1 MNVMHS
7 ARHRRRTGLGA
18 IAVASAL
25 LLAACGGDS
34 GDDAADATSV
44 AATPA
49 TSAAATT
56 AAAATSAA
64 ATESASPAESSPAAT
79 TGAPTAS
86 ADAGSASATAGES
99 PSEAASSPAAAADK
113 SKKIVVGAA
122 NFGESEILANMY
134 IGVLKKAGF
143 TAELKKGDLNRETL
157 SKALLAGEIH
167 LTPEYVGTD
176 TEYWN
181 LAINGKDA
189 PPKATSDPETTATA
203 LRELL
208 AQKDLTAYEA
218 SPAADQNAFAVT
230 KATAEKHGLT
240 KMSDLAKVASTF
252 TLGGPAECPTRPFC
266 QPGLEK
272 TYGAKFKA
280 FKALDAG
287 GPLTKNALADGN
299 IDVGLVFSSDG
310 GIPARGFVVLEDD
323 KGLQTADNIIPVL
336 RKEIDSPE
344 LKAPW
349 TACPRSSRP
358 RRCPSST
365 SRSTSTRLTP
375 LTSRPSTWRT
385 TVWPSPA
392 RPS

>member
-1 MNVMHS
+1 MNRSFSKHT
-7 ARHRRRTGLGA
+7 RFTGFAAL
-18 IAVASAL
+18 AVASVVT
-25 LLAACGGDS
+25 LAACGGDS
-34 GDDAADATSV
+34 GDNAAGT
-44 AATPA
+44 A
-49 TSAAATT
+49 TSAV
-56 AAAATSAA
+56 AAASSAA
-64 ATESASPAESSPAAT
+64 ASAEVSGASSA
-79 TGAPTAS
+79 
-86 ADAGSASATAGES
+86 
-99 PSEAASSPAAAADK
+99 AASSPAASSEPASSAATSEAASADASSAAPAADK

-157 SKALLAGEIH
+157 SKALEAGEIH

-189 PPKATSDPETTATA
+189 PAKATADPAATATA

-208 AQKDLTAYEA
+208 AQRDLVAYEH

-230 KATAEKHGLT
+230 KATAEKHGLKT
-240 KMSDLAKVASTF
+240 MSDLAKMAPMF
-252 TLGGPAECPTRPFC
+252 TLGGPAECPTRSFC

-272 TYGAKFKA
+272 TYGLKFKA

-299 IDVGLVFSSDG
+299 IDIGLVFSSDG

-336 RKEIDSPE
+336 RKDIDSPD
-344 LKAPW
+344 LKA
-349 TACPRSSRP
+349 ALDGLSAK
-358 RRCPSST
+358 
-365 SRSTSTRLTP
+365 LTTEA
-375 LTSRPSTWRT
+375 LSELNKQVDVDKADAADVAAKYLADNGLS
-385 TVWPSPA
+385 
-392 RPS
+392 